1 MFEKWQNFI
10 NYSIGT
16 EQSLKSKIN
25 DAYTQLLERN
35 SFNNFMINKF
45 QEKCYGKSKSF
56 NYNISGLYTQEEI
69 KNMENKLKFDVK

>member
-1 MFEKWQNFI
+1 
-10 NYSIGT
+10 
-16 EQSLKSKIN
+16 
-25 DAYTQLLERN
+25 
-35 SFNNFMINKF
+35 MINKF